1 MLKKTAQRYWC
12 GDPPRS
18 CQVCDQPIKDVFVDG
33 MTQWGPW
40 GFMCPTCHALHG
52 EGIGTGKGQMYQ
64 RQADDRWLKIEPEME
79 HPVDREPPVN
89 TFPAEL
95 ADVKADPF
103 VMRLLDQI
111 ANDDFIDNPLK

>member
-1 MLKKTAQRYWC
+1 MIKKTAQRYWC
-12 GDPPRS
+12 GEPPRS

-64 RQADDRWLKIEPEME
+64 RQADDRWLKIDPETE
-79 HPVDREPPVN
+79 HPVDRQ
-89 TFPAEL
+89 PA
-95 ADVKADPF
+95 VDPF
-103 VMRLLDQI
+103 VALLLDQI
-111 ANDDFIDNPLK
+111 ANDDFIDYPKQ